1 MVVKVRCSDKSVQT
15 WSISFDAI
23 YQLLCINC
31 TYQPHWY
38 CINQI
43 DTVPTKLKMYQ
54 PHWPCTWY
62 SVPTKSSFKSSS
74 GVHLWSVD
82 STIWSLQL
90 LSFGIIFTQLVF
102 FDLLLAFNVHFC
114 TNSDICSM
122 LMQLSNWKSADLAK
136 VPSILS
142 ALNCVCGQ
150 SMHLWSSNV
159 LLVHLVAWHC
169 WSLVFDMF
177 FVWFWK
183 LCDDFCS
190 NLSTNHQT
198 GSQPQPCYVRPWWTA
213 FVVSYSPTMTLFN
226 QQPNAFRLPFHQCA
240 RFPVWTWI
248 VFPVEGQLCCV
259 WIIRYGA
266 QLMLP

>member
-62 SVPTKSSFKSSS
+62 SVPTKSSFKSSFC
-74 GVHLWSVD
+74 VQLWSVD

-102 FDLLLAFNVHFC
+102 FDVLLAFNVHFY
-114 TNSDICSM
+114 TNSDICWCSCQTGNPPIWQKCRQSCR
-122 LMQLSNWKSADLAK
+122 LWTAFVVNQC
-136 VPSILS
+136 I
-142 ALNCVCGQ
+142 CGQ
-150 SMHLWSSNV
+150 SNV

-213 FVVSYSPTMTLFN
+213 FVVSYSPTMTLFKK
-226 QQPNAFRLPFHQCA
+226 QPNAFILPFHQCA

-248 VFPVEGQLCCV
+248 VFPAEGQLCCV